1 MTNSGSALALPS
13 AGEGLLADRRR
24 KERDLVTSLPY
35 IDNIT
40 PAEREVV
47 KKLIEEEA
55 RPQTIPGSALTV
67 LAVLLSTFMSPTCIW
82 PLLW

>member
-47 KKLIEEEA
+47 KKGEVSV
-55 RPQTIPGSALTV
+55 R
-67 LAVLLSTFMSPTCIW
+67 
-82 PLLW
+82 